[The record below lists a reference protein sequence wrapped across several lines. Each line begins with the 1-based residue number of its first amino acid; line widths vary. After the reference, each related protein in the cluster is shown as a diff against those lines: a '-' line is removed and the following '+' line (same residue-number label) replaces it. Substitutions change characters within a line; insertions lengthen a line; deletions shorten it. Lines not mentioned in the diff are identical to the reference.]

1 MDAACKDVNFLCS
14 MVDGV
19 PKLRTD
25 DKQGYYAQIQG
36 QLALSDLPWCDFLIY
51 LSGSRGLSVERTR
64 FDPTYWNNT
73 LLQKLTTFYFK
84 HCIPSVN
91 SCEVSLCH
99 TYSVTVNTAS
109 KLMAQWRLL

>member
-1 MDAACKDVNFLCS
+1 MEAACDDVNFPCS

-36 QLALSDLPWCDFLIY
+36 QLALSGLPWCDFVIY
-51 LSGSRGLSVERTR
+51 LSGSRSLSVERIS

-73 LLQKLTTFYFK
+73 LFTKINHIVFHY
-84 HCIPSVN
+84 
-91 SCEVSLCH
+91 
-99 TYSVTVNTAS
+99 
-109 KLMAQWRLL
+109 

>member
-1 MDAACKDVNFLCS
+1 

-25 DKQGYYAQIQG
+25 DKQGYYVQIHG
-36 QLALSDLPWCDFLIY
+36 QLALSDLPWCDFVIY
-51 LSGSRGLSVERTR
+51 LSGSRSLSVERIS
-64 FDPTYWNNT
+64 FDSTYCNNA

-84 HCIPSVN
+84 HCIPFLSKENATSVN

-99 TYSVTVNTAS
+99 AYSVTVNTVS
-109 KLMAQWRLL
+109 KLMHQWRLL